1 MIEAGQPQGVEQP
14 KDFAF
19 TAENLARAKAAI
31 AKYPEGKQQSAIMG
45 LLHIAQEQQGW
56 LPTAAIAYCADLL
69 GMPQIRAFEVASFY
83 TQYNRR
89 PVGAHNLQVCT
100 TTPCWLRGSAA
111 IVAAIEKKLG
121 IQMGETTADGK
132 FSLCE
137 VECLG
142 GCVNAPVV
150 QINND
155 FYEDLTPEIMADIL
169 DKLANGEKV
178 AHGSQIGRTN
188 SCAVSGPTTL
198 KEIGDA

>member
-14 KDFAF
+14 KDFSF
-19 TAENLARAKAAI
+19 SPQNLERAKTTI

-56 LPTAAIAYCADLL
+56 LPTVAIAYCADML

-83 TQYNRR
+83 TQYARR
-89 PVGAHNLQVCT
+89 PVGQHHLQVCT

-121 IQMGETTADGK
+121 IQMDETTADGK

-137 VECLG
+137 VECIG
-142 GCVNAPVV
+142 ACVNAPVV

-155 FYEDLTPEIMADIL
+155 VYEDLSPESIADIL
-169 DKLANGEKV
+169 DKLARGEKV
-178 AHGSQIGRTN
+178 PRGSQIGRQN
-188 SCAVSGPTTL
+188 SCAEGGPTTL
-198 KEIGDA
+198 KEVR